1 MSWQRIQPWSQS
13 NRCSSPSLG
22 VTCGF
27 RWYKWRCSGWNRIKW
42 HRWRL
47 HTCSLSSNWQWVK
60 NPILDI
66 ATLRFKGRW
75 KNLRP
80 DEKRSARI
88 IKEAWRRK
96 KKKWPR
102 KYKNYYFKKTYSLC
116 NSLVFVPKNLPFKK
130 RRMPKKLLIRFYVFV
145 YYPYYHN
152 YYYYCNLQMWSDWTR
167 IYFVFWTNQ
176 LKRNKNLFKIPLC
189 TGM

>member
-96 KKKWPR
+96 KKNGLANIKTTIL
-102 KYKNYYFKKTYSLC
+102 KKH
-116 NSLVFVPKNLPFKK
+116 
-130 RRMPKKLLIRFYVFV
+130 IR
-145 YYPYYHN
+145 
-152 YYYYCNLQMWSDWTR
+152 CA
-167 IYFVFWTNQ
+167 
-176 LKRNKNLFKIPLC
+176 IPLFLSLKPLPLKKDAC
-189 TGM
+189 LKNCWLDFMYLFIILIIIIIIIIVISKCDLIELGSISFFGLTN